1 MYRNQRVTDLRVYNP
16 FVGWV
21 EFRDSPSKIVSLNP
35 SITETLFEL
44 GAGKRV
50 VGVSSWCH
58 RPKEALS
65 RPKVGSYT
73 LVIEEKLRQL
83 DPELIFTTTGAQK
96 EALLKLLDLGYPT
109 YPIPYPRDLYAIL
122 SMFAEVGGLIGE
134 NFRALELCRSAVE
147 LIGQLSSRWKE
158 KSIAVR
164 SPRVYVEID
173 LGGPTVPA
181 YFNHITH
188 AFHLA
193 GIENVLL
200 HRPVDYL
207 YGMQVNGYEVFDVV
221 TEIRRLDPDVI
232 VFESKSFH
240 PNDREGLEVMESRGL
255 SDLRVVK
262 TGRVLTVPADTL
274 AHYGP
279 TFLKEVLT
287 VCDKVWEAFL
297 KG

>member
-1 MYRNQRVTDLRVYNP
+1 MKVYNP

-21 EFRDSPSKIVSLNP
+21 EFRDNPSRIVSLNP
-35 SITETLFEL
+35 SITETIFEL
-44 GAGKRV
+44 GAGQRV

-58 RPKEALS
+58 RPKDALS

-73 LVIEEKLRQL
+73 LVLVERLRQL

-96 EALLKLLDLGYPT
+96 EALLKLLELGYPT

-122 SMFAEVGGLIGE
+122 STFADVGGLIGE
-134 NFRALELCRSAVE
+134 NVRALKLCRSAVE
-147 LIGQLSSRWKE
+147 LIARLSSRWRE
-158 KSIAVR
+158 NRVAVR
-164 SPRVYVEID
+164 VPRVYVEID
-173 LGGPTVPA
+173 LGGPTIPA

-200 HRPVDYL
+200 HRSVDYL
-207 YGMQVNGYEVFDVV
+207 YGMPVNGYEVFDVV
-221 TEIRRLDPDVI
+221 AELRKIDPDVI

-240 PNDREGLEVMESRGL
+240 PNQHEGLEVMESRGL
-255 SDLRVVK
+255 SDLKAVRSGK
-262 TGRVLTVPADTL
+262 VLTLPADTL

-279 TFLKEVLT
+279 TFLREVLS
-287 VCDKVWEAFL
+287 VCENIWEVYL
-297 KG
+297 RE

>member
-1 MYRNQRVTDLRVYNP
+1 MRAYNP

-21 EFRDSPSKIVSLNP
+21 EFRDRPERIVSLNP

-44 GAGKRV
+44 GAGERV

-73 LVIEEKLRQL
+73 VVLEERLRQL
-83 DPELIFTTTGAQK
+83 SPDLIFTTTGAQR
-96 EALLKLLDLGYPT
+96 EALLKLLELGYPT
-109 YPIPYPRDLYAIL
+109 YPIPYPKDLYGIL
-122 SMFAEVGGLIGE
+122 SMFSEVGGLIGE
-134 NFRALELCRSAVE
+134 NSRALELCRSGVE
-147 LIGQLSSRWKE
+147 QIGRLATMRE
-158 KSIAVR
+158 RGAGVR
-164 SPRVYVEID
+164 PPRVYVEID

-188 AFHLA
+188 ALYVA

-200 HRPVDYL
+200 GRSVDYL
-207 YGMQVNGYEVFDVV
+207 YGMKVGEHEVFDVAS
-221 TEIRRLDPDVI
+221 ELRRLDPDVI

-240 PNDREGLEVMESRGL
+240 PNPREGLEVMEGRGL
-255 SDLRVVK
+255 GDLRSVREEKVV
-262 TGRVLTVPADTL
+262 TLPADTL

-279 TFLKEVLT
+279 SFLREVGG
-287 VCDKVWEAFL
+287 VCEGIWSL
-297 KG
+297 YLRG

>member
-1 MYRNQRVTDLRVYNP
+1 MKAYNP

-21 EFRDSPSKIVSLNP
+21 EFRDRPERIVSLNP

-44 GAGKRV
+44 GAGERV

-73 LVIEEKLRQL
+73 MVLEDKLRQL
-83 DPELIFTTTGAQK
+83 DPDLIFTTTGAQR
-96 EALLKLLDLGYPT
+96 EALLKLLGLGYPT

-134 NFRALELCRSAVE
+134 NEKALELCRS
-147 LIGQLSSRWKE
+147 
-158 KSIAVR
+158 SIERVSALAAMR
-164 SPRVYVEID
+164 ERGEGARPPRVYVEID

-188 AFHLA
+188 AFYIA

-200 HRPVDYL
+200 NRSVDYL
-207 YGMQVNGYEVFDVV
+207 YGMKVGDYDVFDVAS
-221 TEIRRLDPDVI
+221 ELRRLDPDVI

-240 PNDREGLEVMESRGL
+240 PNPREGLEVMEGRGL
-255 SDLRVVK
+255 GDLRAVGEGKVI
-262 TGRVLTVPADTL
+262 TLPADTL

-279 TFLKEVLT
+279 SFLREVGG
-287 VCDKVWEAFL
+287 VCERIWTL
-297 KG
+297 HLRS